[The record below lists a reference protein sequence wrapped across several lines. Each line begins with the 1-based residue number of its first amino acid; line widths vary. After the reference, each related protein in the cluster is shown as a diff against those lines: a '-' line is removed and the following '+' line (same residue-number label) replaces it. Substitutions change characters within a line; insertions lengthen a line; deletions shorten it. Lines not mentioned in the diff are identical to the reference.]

1 MNRKS
6 IFICLAVLMLLMG
19 PTAKINPSLHVG
31 LGITIIPIIII
42 HLLLNGKWL
51 SSSVKNRSNGKL
63 TPKARYMLNLAIGL
77 LIAFSVAIISG
88 IASYQ
93 SGYSSLAHGIANRR
107 SIDHSIMAL
116 HRLHAISALAC
127 LVLSFL
133 HAKLHWASIKNVLK
147 LKPRTAK

>member
-1 MNRKS
+1 M
-6 IFICLAVLMLLMG
+6 ILMG

-31 LGITIIPIIII
+31 LGIAIIPIIII

-51 SSSVKNRSNGKL
+51 SSSIRNLSSGKI
-63 TPKARYMLNLAIGL
+63 TPKARYMLFLSVGL
-77 LIAFSVAIISG
+77 IIAFTVAIISG

-93 SGYSSLAHGIANRR
+93 SGYSVIRHGIANRR
-107 SIDHSIMAL
+107 ALDPSIMVL
-116 HRLHAISALAC
+116 HRLHALSALAC